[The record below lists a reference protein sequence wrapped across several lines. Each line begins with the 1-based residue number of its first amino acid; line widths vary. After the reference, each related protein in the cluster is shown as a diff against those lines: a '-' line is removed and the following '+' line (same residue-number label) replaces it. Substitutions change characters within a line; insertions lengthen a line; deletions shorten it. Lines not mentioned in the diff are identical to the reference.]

1 MTAGFPRTDLKKK
14 KKKKVRGWEPAREVA
29 SPAGVQGPHTRARA
43 RAGGR
48 FSPKTPLRAGATQPS
63 APRGPEAP
71 GSPAG
76 LAAAGPERVSARG
89 RDGLRPGSRLRVGRW
104 CAAARGAGAGGG
116 ARARARASSGHQEPR
131 PASAVTRRGQKPE
144 DQAQGVRGFEPPLP
158 PPPLRASLLRRRPP
172 GRPRLRLRLRHQA
185 RSQASQS
192 QPAAV
197 CGAFRV
203 SPSPFPPAA
212 PSLPGARRARSLPL
226 GSGRAGGFGLRG
238 GGGGGGEAGERVSA
252 RGGSQCLC
260 ESPVPGVRATQ
271 SERRGARAGAEPG
284 PASAAAPPPAPTP
297 APGPA
302 AHPPAP
308 RRPSRAPRGRLAR
321 GPAPTPDPGARPPA
335 ALPPARRRCGARR
348 GMSQRLLGAPSRCR
362 TAAAP
367 GNRDDEPPVRPLRKS
382 RVSHGE
388 SQLPG

>member
-1 MTAGFPRTDLKKK
+1 MVSQEHIKKK
-14 KKKKVRGWEPAREVA
+14 KKKKCEVGSQREKSLPQLGSKDLTRA
-29 SPAGVQGPHTRARA
+29 RARA

-63 APRGPEAP
+63 APWGRESP
-71 GSPAG
+71 GSPGG

-144 DQAQGVRGFEPPLP
+144 DRRRECAGLSPPP

-172 GRPRLRLRLRHQA
+172 GRPRLRLRHLA

-226 GSGRAGGFGLRG
+226 GSRRAGGFGLR
-238 GGGGGGEAGERVSA
+238 GGGGGEAGERVSA

-302 AHPPAP
+302 ARPPAP

-335 ALPPARRRCGARR
+335 ALPPARRRCGVRQ